1 MSCSSNGLF
10 AWGTLQ
16 DDREEETAE
25 EDVIREVDVADVADV
40 ADIWTLLPTLYADA
54 SSRTARVRFPAR
66 GSGGNQATGTR

>member
-1 MSCSSNGLF
+1 M
-10 AWGTLQ
+10 T
-16 DDREEETAE
+16 EEETAE